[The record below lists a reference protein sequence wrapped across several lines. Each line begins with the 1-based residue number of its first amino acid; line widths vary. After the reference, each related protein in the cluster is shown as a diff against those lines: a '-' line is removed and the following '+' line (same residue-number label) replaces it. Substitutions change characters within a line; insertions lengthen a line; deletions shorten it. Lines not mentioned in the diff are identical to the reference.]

1 MFMMSSVF
9 DVLWS
14 HDIDCLVDPEA
25 HETDIIVPLM
35 EQKPLIEANDLVL
48 FSQIV
53 DQGSFSRAAARLG
66 MPKSSVSRRFAGL
79 EQALGER
86 LLLRTTRKLTL
97 TEFGHAVLAHARQ
110 IGDEVGAAAALA
122 EYRQSRPSGRLRVSM
137 PSDFAN
143 VVLVDLLAAF
153 LALHPEVTLDI
164 DLSPRRVD
172 LIGENFDLALRMGDL
187 PDDASLVARPIGNFP
202 AGLYAAPDY
211 IREHGQ
217 PLTPMAL
224 SSHAMLCLASR
235 SGEAIGWQLRRA
247 DEAHHIEPRARFMAN
262 SPELLIRLA
271 RAGSGIAAAPD
282 QYASA
287 FCARG
292 ELVRILPDWSLPSVK
307 GWAVFPGRRLM
318 PAKTRAFIEMLDSGL
333 NRDSDAQPTTLRV
346 NTPIS

>member
-1 MFMMSSVF
+1 
-9 DVLWS
+9 
-14 HDIDCLVDPEA
+14 
-25 HETDIIVPLM
+25 M
-35 EQKPLIEANDLVL
+35 EQKPAIEASDLVL
-48 FSQIV
+48 FAHIV
-53 DQGSFSRAAARLG
+53 EQGSFSRAASRLG
-66 MPKSSVSRRFAGL
+66 MPKSTLSRRVSGL

-86 LLLRTTRKLTL
+86 LLLRTTRKLAL

-110 IGDEVGAAAALA
+110 IDDELGAAAALA
-122 EYRQSRPSGRLRVSM
+122 AYRQRRPSGRLRVSM

-153 LALHPEVTLDI
+153 AALHPEVTLDI

-187 PDDASLVARPIGNFP
+187 PDDANLVARPIGVFP

-211 IREHGQ
+211 IREHGN
-217 PLTPMAL
+217 PRAPADL
-224 SSHAMLCLASR
+224 SSHAMLCLANR
-235 SGEAIGWQLRRA
+235 SGEAMGWRLGRTGG
-247 DEAHHIEPRARFMAN
+247 EHYIEPHPRFIAN

-282 QYASA
+282 QYANA

-292 ELVRILPDWSLPSVK
+292 ELMRILPDWCLPSVS

-318 PAKTRAFIEMLDSGL
+318 PAKTRAFIEMLECAL
-333 NRDSDAQPTTLRV
+333 NGRA
-346 NTPIS
+346 TPAPGA

>member
-1 MFMMSSVF
+1 M
-9 DVLWS
+9 
-14 HDIDCLVDPEA
+14 
-25 HETDIIVPLM
+25 DIIVPLM
-35 EQKPLIEANDLVL
+35 EHKSTIEANDLVL
-48 FSQIV
+48 FAHIV
-53 DQGSFSRAAARLG
+53 EHGSFSLAALRLG
-66 MPKSSVSRRFAGL
+66 MPKSTLSRRVSGL

-110 IGDEVGAAAALA
+110 IDDELGAAAALA

-153 LALHPEVTLDI
+153 AALHPEVTLDI
-164 DLSPRRVD
+164 DLSARRVD

-187 PDDASLVARPIGNFP
+187 PDDANLAARPIGVFP

-211 IREHGQ
+211 LREHGAPRNPEDLQ
-217 PLTPMAL
+217 TH
-224 SSHAMLCLASR
+224 SMLCLAVR
-235 SGEAIGWQLRRA
+235 SGEATGWHLRCG
-247 DEAHHIEPRARFMAN
+247 EQEHYIEPRARFMAN

-271 RAGSGIAAAPD
+271 RAGSGIAAAPE
-282 QYASA
+282 QYANA

-292 ELVRILPDWSLPSVK
+292 ELTRILPDWCLPSVN

-318 PAKTRAFIEMLDSGL
+318 PAKTRAFIDMLDCAL
-333 NRDSDAQPTTLRV
+333 NRPGDLVPAASSIKQLGSGSQPTTLTV
-346 NTPIS
+346 DTPIS